1 MGFFKS
7 EKGTV
12 ISEMFQLVG
21 QHATL
26 QSGWSYEVLLFDDHL
41 LIKQKVGGKAQATL
55 NYSQITDVFHG
66 YKTEIVNRPGSP
78 IKRAVAGSL
87 LFGGVGAVVGAISAD
102 KDKTKKE
109 SHLYLIISYTSST
122 GEDQYI
128 QFEDTRMYKGK
139 KLANTLLQLCNITHD
154 TAANNSAV
162 EL

>member
-7 EKGTV
+7 EKGTI
-12 ISEMFQLVG
+12 ISEMFQLVE

-26 QSGWSYEVLLFDDHL
+26 PAGWNYEVLLFEDHL
-41 LIKQKVGGKAQATL
+41 MIKQKLGGKAQATL

-78 IKRAVAGSL
+78 IKRAVAGGL

-102 KDKTKKE
+102 KDRTKTE
-109 SHLYLIISYTSST
+109 SHLYFIISYTSST
-122 GEDQYI
+122 GDDQYI
-128 QFEDTRMYKGK
+128 QFEDTRMFKGK
-139 KLANTLLQLCNITHD
+139 KLANTLMQLCNITHD
-154 TAANNSAV
+154 TATDNSPV